1 MSKLSFKRRIASNFI
16 VATAVI
22 VALVFLVVFLTVY
35 YTVYNRLDNDLT
47 YEAEKHISE
56 VHEQDGHLVYI
67 DLTGLKEEEHREVQV
82 NPVFIQLYDSDGSPS
97 DKSPNLKENFLK
109 FDKSNVGRHINATLA
124 DKQIRQFQ
132 IPYQENGKLIG
143 YIVTA
148 MSLESTL
155 VVLNNLLYTLLISYP
170 IILLGLF
177 FISYKLAARSIV
189 PVMDITSTTR
199 RITQSNLS
207 ERVELPENDDELYEL
222 VVSINSLLDRIQLAI
237 VREKQFT
244 SDASH
249 ELRTPLSVLQGTLE
263 VLVRKTRAPEE
274 YQEKVGLCLNEISRM
289 NRIIDQLLEL
299 ARFDNNPMLVE
310 SNFLSI
316 TEIIEQILLRRDIQS
331 EDKRLN
337 VIFNKLNGAKNIF
350 IPGFHGELILDNLIS
365 NSIKYAHSDTDL
377 EITIED
383 RNDGLSC
390 RITDHGIGIK
400 KEDLEKIFQPF
411 FRSSALQHKQIKGVG
426 LGLSIV
432 RKAASAIDAEL
443 LVESTEGKGTSVTV
457 NFKTILRK
465 D

>member
-22 VALVFLVVFLTVY
+22 VALVFLVVYLTVY
-35 YTVYNRLDNDLT
+35 YTVYNRLDNDLS

-56 VHEQDGHLVYI
+56 VHELDGHLVYI
-67 DLTGLKEEEHREVQV
+67 DLTGLKEVEHREVQV
-82 NPVFIQLYDSDGSPS
+82 NPVFIQLYDKDGTPS
-97 DKSPNLKENFLK
+97 DKSPNLKENFLEFHK
-109 FDKSNVGRHINATLA
+109 DNVGEHLTTTLA

-132 IPYQENGKLIG
+132 IPFEQNGKLVG
-143 YIVTA
+143 YIITA

-207 ERVELPENDDELYEL
+207 ERVELPENDDELYDL
-222 VVSINSLLDRIQLAI
+222 VVSINSLLDRIQSAI

-263 VLVRKTRAPEE
+263 VLIRKTREPQE
-274 YQEKVGLCLNEISRM
+274 YEEKVGLCLNEIFRM

-299 ARFDNNPMLVE
+299 ARFDNDPVLDE
-310 SNFLSI
+310 SNYLAVE
-316 TEIIEQILLRRDIQS
+316 EIIEQILIRRDIQL
-331 EDKRLN
+331 EDKQLN
-337 VIFNKLNGAKNIF
+337 VVFDKGNCDRKVA
-350 IPGFHGELILDNLIS
+350 IPGFHSELILDNLIS
-365 NSIKYAHSDTDL
+365 NAIKYTTAAT
-377 EITIED
+377 EIKISIECSKD
-383 RNDGLSC
+383 ELICKVLDQ
-390 RITDHGIGIK
+390 GIGIK
-400 KEDLEKIFQPF
+400 EEDLQKVFQPF

-432 RKAASAIDAEL
+432 RKAAIAINADL
-443 LVESTEGKGTSVTV
+443 SVESTEGKGTAVTV

>member
-16 VATAVI
+16 VATAII
-22 VALVFLVVFLTVY
+22 VAVVFAVVYLTVY

-47 YEAEKHISE
+47 YEAEKHIAE
-56 VHEQDGHLVYI
+56 VHEQDGQLKYI
-67 DLTGLKEEEHREVQV
+67 DLVGLEETEHREVQV
-82 NPVFIQLYDSDGSPS
+82 NPVFIQLYNLDGSTS
-97 DKSPNLKENFLK
+97 DKSPNLKENHLELPK
-109 FDKSNVGRHINATLA
+109 DVIGKHITTTLA

-132 IPYQENGKLIG
+132 INYEENGELVG

-177 FISYKLAARSIV
+177 LISYKLAERSIV
-189 PVMDITSTTR
+189 PVMDITATTR

-207 ERVELPENDDELYEL
+207 ERVDLPENDDELYDL
-222 VVSINSLLDRIQLAI
+222 VVSINNLLDRIQGAI

-263 VLVRKTRAPEE
+263 VLVRKPRQPEE
-274 YQEKVGLCLNEISRM
+274 YQEKVGLCLDEIFRM

-299 ARFDNNPMLVE
+299 ARFDNNPVLDE
-310 SNFLSI
+310 SNSLP
-316 TEIIEQILLRRDIQS
+316 IEDIVNQILLRREIQL
-331 EDKRLN
+331 EDK
-337 VIFNKLNGAKNIF
+337 KLAVDVKFDCDKKVAIS
-350 IPGFHGELILDNLIS
+350 GFHGEIILDNLIS
-365 NSIKYAHSDTDL
+365 NAIKYSKPNSVIDILIECSSNHVMC
-377 EITIED
+377 TIKD
-383 RNDGLSC
+383 K
-390 RITDHGIGIK
+390 GIGIK
-400 KEDLEKIFQPF
+400 EEDLGRVFQPF
-411 FRSSALQHKQIKGVG
+411 FRSEALEHKAIKGVG

-432 RKAASAIDAEL
+432 RKAADAINAEL
-443 LVESTEGKGTSVTV
+443 SVDSQQDVGTSFSVD
-457 NFKTILRK
+457 FKTILRK

>member
-16 VATAVI
+16 VATAII
-22 VALVFLVVFLTVY
+22 VAVVFAVVYLTVY

-47 YEAEKHISE
+47 YEAEKHIAE
-56 VHEQDGHLVYI
+56 VHEQDGQLKYI
-67 DLTGLKEEEHREVQV
+67 DLVGLEETEHREVQV
-82 NPVFIQLYDSDGSPS
+82 NPVFIQLYNLDGSTS
-97 DKSPNLKENFLK
+97 DKSPNLKENHLELPK
-109 FDKSNVGRHINATLA
+109 DVIGKHITTTLA

-132 IPYQENGKLIG
+132 INYEENGELVG

-177 FISYKLAARSIV
+177 LVSYKLAERSIV
-189 PVMDITSTTR
+189 PVMDITATTR

-207 ERVELPENDDELYEL
+207 ERVDLPENDDELFDL
-222 VVSINSLLDRIQLAI
+222 VVSINNLLDRIQGAI

-263 VLVRKTRAPEE
+263 VLVRKPRQPEE
-274 YQEKVGLCLNEISRM
+274 YQEKVGLCLDEIFRM

-299 ARFDNNPMLVE
+299 ARFDNNPVLDE
-310 SNFLSI
+310 SNSLP
-316 TEIIEQILLRRDIQS
+316 IEDIVNQILLRREIQL
-331 EDKRLN
+331 EDK
-337 VIFNKLNGAKNIF
+337 KLAVDVKFDCDKKVAIS
-350 IPGFHGELILDNLIS
+350 GFHGEIILDNLIS
-365 NSIKYAHSDTDL
+365 NAIKYSKPNSVIDILIECSSNHVMC
-377 EITIED
+377 TIKD
-383 RNDGLSC
+383 K
-390 RITDHGIGIK
+390 GIGIK
-400 KEDLEKIFQPF
+400 EEDLGRVFQPF
-411 FRSSALQHKQIKGVG
+411 FRSEALEHKAIKGVG

-432 RKAASAIDAEL
+432 RKAADAINAEL
-443 LVESTEGKGTSVTV
+443 SVDSQQDVGTSFSVD
-457 NFKTILRK
+457 FKTILRK